1 MFLFRVSSVCM
12 PVIQRL
18 KASVESK
25 ATVFCQKILSQAS
38 LSFEEG
44 THHQLDWILLKL
56 TGCLCKEHGTRV
68 ASAKKSWTA
77 MKHFGYWPTDR
88 AFGLPGKVIFLYLYA
103 PEATQPWFSF
113 RFRLKS
119 ESILKSNRQRTSI
132 EEIIHWF
139 FDILCISLQYF
150 PSVSRSSSSNGLGCC
165 ISSTGSWVGEL
176 NNCQARITIGPIW
189 THWTRCSNFTAT
201 SCLGIENHLGEVL
214 VDAGGFLPRKMRKW
228 QRLRSTK
235 RWDKMRSN
243 DQTESNRP
251 ALKSTKLH
259 RLPPGQASQAHSCFP
274 AGRSIDDNRKQQK
287 SI

>member
-56 TGCLCKEHGTRV
+56 TGCLCKEHGTRRQRRKV
-68 ASAKKSWTA
+68 GQPWSTL
-77 MKHFGYWPTDR
+77 GTDR

-150 PSVSRSSSSNGLGCC
+150 ASASRSSSSNGLGCC

-176 NNCQARITIGPIW
+176 NNC
-189 THWTRCSNFTAT
+189 H
-201 SCLGIENHLGEVL
+201 V
-214 VDAGGFLPRKMRKW
+214 K
-228 QRLRSTK
+228 
-235 RWDKMRSN
+235 
-243 DQTESNRP
+243 
-251 ALKSTKLH
+251 
-259 RLPPGQASQAHSCFP
+259 PG
-274 AGRSIDDNRKQQK
+274 
-287 SI
+287 